1 MILYENYLVIGA
13 KLLICF
19 IRLLD
24 VVYKIIL
31 NAVNDFD
38 FAGGGI
44 TRLGVTLNTAVVGYG
59 YCLVPPLYSALHKV

>member
-24 VVYKIIL
+24 VIYKIIL

-38 FAGGGI
+38 FAGGGVFGVPVPGI
-44 TRLGVTLNTAVVGYG
+44 RRLWNYG
-59 YCLVPPLYSALHKV
+59 

>member
-19 IRLLD
+19 IRFLD
-24 VVYKIIL
+24 VIYKIIL

-38 FAGGGI
+38 FARGGVA
-44 TRLGVTLNTAVVGYG
+44 RLGITLNTAVVGYG
-59 YCLVPPLYSALHKV
+59 YCLVPPLYSALHKL

>member
-24 VVYKIIL
+24 VIYKIIL

-38 FAGGGI
+38 FASCGVA
-44 TRLGVTLNTAVVGYG
+44 RLGVTLNTAVVGYG
-59 YCLVPPLYSALHKV
+59 YCLVPPLYSALHKL

>member
-19 IRLLD
+19 IRFLD

-38 FAGGGI
+38 FAVGGVA
-44 TRLGVTLNTAVVGYG
+44 RLWVTLNTAVVGYG
-59 YCLVPPLYSALHKV
+59 YCLVPPLYGALHKL

>member
-19 IRLLD
+19 IRLFD

-38 FAGGGI
+38 FAVGGV

-59 YCLVPPLYSALHKV
+59 YCLVPPLYSALHKL